1 MSIRAALLDLDG
13 TLVDSI
19 PDLAQAANAM
29 RIKLGL
35 PQLHQELIAQF
46 VGKGIDNL
54 VRRAMTGG
62 DDEAVV
68 TADAFIIAREHF
80 VDAYHQVNGDRATV
94 FEGVIEGLKSMK
106 AAGIRL
112 AVVTNKPAVF
122 TEQLLIQTGLRSFF
136 DAVVSG
142 DTCPTRKPDA
152 GPVLHACFLLEAA
165 PTDCVF
171 IGDSINDAQAAQ
183 AAGMPV
189 LIVPYGYNEGN
200 SVQNLKVNDIVE
212 TIVEAAQWIERHNAS
227 ADQPD
232 LLT

>member
-1 MSIRAALLDLDG
+1 MSIRATLIDLDG

-35 PQLHQELIAQF
+35 PQLHQERIAQF

-62 DDEAVV
+62 DDAVTIPDEDFTV
-68 TADAFIIAREHF
+68 AREHF
-80 VDAYHQVNGDRATV
+80 SDAYHQVNGDKATV
-94 FEGVIEGLKSMK
+94 FEGVIDGLKAMK
-106 AAGIRL
+106 AAGILL
-112 AVVTNKPAVF
+112 AVVTNKPTVF

-152 GPVLHACFLLEAA
+152 GPVLHACSLLQVA
-165 PTDCVF
+165 PADCVF

-212 TIVEAAQWIERHNAS
+212 TIAEAAQWIERHNAS
-227 ADQPD
+227 ASQPD

>member
-1 MSIRAALLDLDG
+1 MNIRAVLLDLDG

-35 PQLHQELIAQF
+35 SPLHQELITQF
-46 VGKGIDNL
+46 VGKGIDHL

-62 DDEAVV
+62 DNDVVISPEAFTV
-68 TADAFIIAREHF
+68 ARGHF
-80 VDAYHQVNGDRATV
+80 ADAYHQVNGDRTTI
-94 FEGVIEGLKSMK
+94 FDGVVDGLKAMK
-106 AAGIRL
+106 AAGLKL
-112 AVVTNKPAVF
+112 AVVTNKPTVF

-136 DAVVSG
+136 GAVVSG
-142 DTCPTRKPDA
+142 DTCPTRKPDP
-152 GPVLHACFLLEAA
+152 GPLLHACKLLEVE
-165 PTDCVF
+165 PTDCIF
-171 IGDSINDAQAAQ
+171 IGDSIHDAQAAQ

-212 TIVEAAQWIERHNAS
+212 TIVDAAQWIERHNTS
-227 ADQPD
+227 AD
-232 LLT
+232 

>member
-1 MSIRAALLDLDG
+1 MNIRAALLDLDG

-46 VGKGIDNL
+46 VGKGIDHL

-62 DDEAVV
+62 DDDATVSD
-68 TADAFIIAREHF
+68 DAFTVAREHF
-80 VDAYHQVNGDRATV
+80 IDAYHQVNGDHATV
-94 FEGVIEGLKSMK
+94 FEGVIDGLKAMK

-112 AVVTNKPAVF
+112 AVVTNKPTVF

-136 DAVVSG
+136 GAVVSG

-152 GPVLHACFLLEAA
+152 GPVLHACSLLETDPA
-165 PTDCVF
+165 DCVF

-212 TIVEAAQWIERHNAS
+212 TIVEAAQWIERHHAS

>member
-29 RIKLGL
+29 RVKLGL

-46 VGKGIDNL
+46 VGKGIDHL

-62 DDEAVV
+62 DDQAIV
-68 TADAFIIAREHF
+68 TTEAFIVAREHF
-80 VDAYHQVNGDRATV
+80 IEAYHLVNGDRATV
-94 FEGVIEGLKSMK
+94 FDGVMDGLKALK
-106 AAGIRL
+106 AAGILL
-112 AVVTNKPAVF
+112 AVVTNKPTVF

-152 GPVLHACFLLEAA
+152 GPVLHACLMLQAE
-165 PTDCVF
+165 PKECVF

-183 AAGMPV
+183 SAGMPV

-227 ADQPD
+227 AAQPD

>member
-1 MSIRAALLDLDG
+1 MTIRAALLDLDG

-29 RIKLGL
+29 RLKLGL

-62 DDEAVV
+62 DDE
-68 TADAFIIAREHF
+68 IIVSDEDFTVAREYF
-80 VDAYHQVNGDRATV
+80 IEAYHQVNGDHATV
-94 FEGVIEGLKSMK
+94 FEGVIDGLKAMR
-106 AAGIRL
+106 ADGIRL
-112 AVVTNKPAVF
+112 AVVTNKPGVF

-142 DTCPTRKPDA
+142 DTCSTRKPDP
-152 GPVLHACFLLEAA
+152 GPVLHACTLLDTQ
-165 PTDCVF
+165 PQDCVF

-212 TIVEAAQWIERHNAS
+212 SVVEAAEWIQRHNAS

-232 LLT
+232 L

>member
-1 MSIRAALLDLDG
+1 MSIQAALIDLDG

-29 RIKLGL
+29 RIKLGQT
-35 PQLHQELIAQF
+35 QLHQELVAQF

-62 DDEAVV
+62 DEQASVTDEQF
-68 TADAFIIAREHF
+68 TIAREHF
-80 VDAYHQVNGDRATV
+80 IDAYHQVNGDRATV
-94 FEGVIEGLKSMK
+94 FEGVIDGLKAMK
-106 AAGIRL
+106 ADGIRL
-112 AVVTNKPAVF
+112 AVVTNKPTVF

-142 DTCPTRKPDA
+142 DTCPTRKPDP
-152 GPVLHACFLLEAA
+152 GPVLHACSLLNTE
-165 PTDCVF
+165 PQDCIF
-171 IGDSINDAQAAQ
+171 IGDSINDVQAAQ
-183 AAGMPV
+183 SAGMPV

-212 TIVEAAQWIERHNAS
+212 SVVDAARWIARHNGQSAS
-227 ADQPD
+227 ADP
-232 LLT
+232 T

>member
-1 MSIRAALLDLDG
+1 MTIRAALLDLDG

-29 RIKLGL
+29 RLKLGL

-62 DDEAVV
+62 DDEATV
-68 TADAFIIAREHF
+68 TDDDFNTARQYFI
-80 VDAYHQVNGDRATV
+80 DAYHQVNGDRATV
-94 FEGVIEGLKSMK
+94 FEGVIDGLKTMR
-106 AAGIRL
+106 ADGIRL
-112 AVVTNKPAVF
+112 AVVTNKPGVF

-142 DTCPTRKPDA
+142 DTCPTRKPDP
-152 GPVLHACFLLEAA
+152 GPVLHACSLLET
-165 PTDCVF
+165 PPQDCIF

-183 AAGMPV
+183 SAGLPV

-212 TIVEAAQWIERHNAS
+212 SIVVAAQWIQRHNAT
-227 ADQPD
+227 ANQ
-232 LLT
+232 T